1 MSGHDA
7 TETRDNVLLLFTDQE
22 RYDLTSPDGLPVETA
37 ALDSLADEGVRFTRV
52 YTPISICS
60 SARASLLTGRYPHDH
75 GLVNN
80 VHEADAIRTDLPPS
94 ETTFGTLLREAG
106 YENTYL
112 GKWHVGRN
120 VAPED
125 FGFDY
130 HGPDRSEYDD
140 RLEAGLRAHQEELG
154 FDPDGIELRDPI
166 HAYAGEHRY
175 LLGGRTPLPPEATRP
190 YYMAER
196 TIERLREVAGGPD
209 QAGPF
214 FHRSDFQG
222 PHHPYVV
229 PEPYASMYDPTDLDP
244 WPTDAETFDG
254 KPQVHE
260 NYVEY
265 RGVAGFGREEWA
277 ELRALYMGFMHL
289 IDDQIGRILDALSE
303 LGLREDTLVVHS
315 SDHGDFAGSHRQFN
329 KGPLM
334 YEDTYRIP
342 LIVGGP
348 GVAGAGRECDE
359 LVSLIDLMPTFLDVA
374 GVPVP
379 GAVDGRSLLP
389 LVEGRAA
396 EEAGREAVFAEYH
409 GDEMGLYSQRMVRTD
424 RYKYVFNAP
433 DVDEL
438 YDLEADPHELRN
450 LVDHPDYRA
459 VRDRLRDRLVEWMD
473 ESDDPIHRWS
483 VKHLSEG

>member
-1 MSGHDA
+1 MPGRT

-37 ALDSLADEGVRFTRV
+37 ALDSLAADGVRFTRA

-75 GLVNN
+75 GLLNN
-80 VHEADAIRTDLPPS
+80 VHESDAVRTDLPTT
-94 ETTFGTLLREAG
+94 ETTFGPLLAEAG

-120 VAPED
+120 VVPED

-130 HGPDRSEYDD
+130 YGPDRSEYDE

-154 FDPDGIELRDPI
+154 FDPDGIELRGPI
-166 HAYAGEHRY
+166 YSYSGEDRY
-175 LLGGRTPLPPEATRP
+175 LVGARTPLPPEATRP
-190 YYMAER
+190 YYIAER
-196 TIERLREVAGGPD
+196 TIERLREVAASGRDDPE
-209 QAGPF
+209 GPF

-229 PEPYASMYDPTDLDP
+229 PEPYASMYDSSELDP

-265 RGVAGFGREEWA
+265 RGVADFGRAEWA
-277 ELRALYMGFMHL
+277 ELRSLYMGFMRL
-289 IDDQIGRILDALSE
+289 IDDQVGRVLDALSE
-303 LGLREDTLVVHS
+303 FGLEEDTLVVHA
-315 SDHGDFAGSHRQFN
+315 SDHGDFTGSHRQFN

-334 YEDTYRIP
+334 YEDTYHIP
-342 LIVGGP
+342 LAVAGP
-348 GVAGAGRECDE
+348 SVSGAGRECDE
-359 LVSLIDLMPTFLDVA
+359 LVSLLDLMPTFLDVA
-374 GVPVP
+374 DLPVP
-379 GAVDGRSLLP
+379 EAVEGRSLLP
-389 LVEGRAA
+389 LIEDRAA
-396 EEAGREAVFAEYH
+396 ETREAVFAEYH
-409 GDEMGLYSQRMVRTD
+409 GDEFGFYSQRMVRTD

-450 LVDHPDYRA
+450 LVDHPDYRS
-459 VRDRLRDRLVEWMD
+459 VRDRLRGRLVEWMA
-473 ESDDPIHRWS
+473 ESGDPIRRWS
-483 VKHLSEG
+483 VKHLGGK